1 MLLVSRGCGV
11 YRQLLTFGSVKS
23 SCLSITGQQRMTMA
37 SFLIDDPK
45 YSFLKDLGLEK
56 TNNGVYNGK
65 WFANGEVS
73 NYWNFSPE
81 KTETRVKETG
91 SFIFCG
97 DPLKFKRKKG
107 IVIFKTNE

>member
-73 NYWNFSPE
+73 S
-81 KTETRVKETG
+81 
-91 SFIFCG
+91 
-97 DPLKFKRKKG
+97 
-107 IVIFKTNE
+107 